1 MVFFKLMDQPIKTNE
16 ILNRDL
22 ILRENLAIE
31 RTDMAIDRTLLSFV
45 RTSLYFAIAGMTIN
59 GLLKLS
65 YGQYIEIVFWIIAI
79 LVLSIGLYRFYHQKI
94 KLKNN
99 RMHIGYFKIDLDKD

>member
-1 MVFFKLMDQPIKTNE
+1 MKRDK

-31 RTDMAIDRTLLSFV
+31 RTDMAIDRTLLAFV
-45 RTSLYFAIAGMTIN
+45 RSSLYFAIAGMTIN
-59 GLLKLS
+59 SLLKLS
-65 YGQYIEIVFWIIAI
+65 YGLYIELVFWIIAI
-79 LVLSIGLYRFYHQKI
+79 VLLIIGFYRFYHQKI

-99 RMHIGYFKIDLDKD
+99 RNHIGHFQMELETD